1 MKTEN
6 KNFTGTFMFWVFS
19 IGILLFLGCKKEYKG
34 NIEDRILVP
43 LQIGGVSLNVE
54 GEKESSSW
62 TKSGEW
68 NWSGKSIGVF
78 RRSSSGYSGT
88 ADNIKYSAGNSAG
101 SSWEPS
107 DSRKQIYLMKT
118 PAKLRAYYPYDNS
131 VGSDG
136 IVTLS
141 SQLYSEDKDLCYQ
154 KRDISATSG
163 SPASFTLGHVYS
175 RFVFKFTRGTFYD
188 GICAISRIK
197 IENSGIISS
206 NTYNLLTDK
215 SGTPS
220 DGNKG
225 TVTINDVGMVSQP
238 EILQRYMC

>member
-1 MKTEN
+1 MKTIREKEMKIEKQN
-6 KNFTGTFMFWVFS
+6 YWGTFMVLLFVV
-19 IGILLFLGCKKEYKG
+19 GILLFLGCRKEYKG
-34 NIEDRILVP
+34 NIEDRVLVP
-43 LQIGGVSLNVE
+43 LQIGGVSLNIE
-54 GEKESSSW
+54 ECKEASSW

-78 RRSSSGYSGT
+78 RRSSNGYSGT

-107 DSRKQIYLMKT
+107 DSRKQIYLMKA

-136 IVTLS
+136 IVTLTS
-141 SQLYSEDKDLCYQ
+141 RLYSEDKDLCYQ

-175 RFVFKFTRGTFYD
+175 RFVFRFTRDASYD
-188 GICAISRIK
+188 GTCSISKIK
-197 IENSGIISS
+197 IENPDIISS

-215 SGTPS
+215 AGT
-220 DGNKG
+220 
-225 TVTINDVGMVSQP
+225 
-238 EILQRYMC
+238 